1 MFGYTCN
8 EIIFVHCPD
17 DFASPPVSLPASV
30 STRVWNSIWK
40 AAVQWNCY
48 FNILLKFYGRFSSTP
63 SKANCFTCFRIYF
76 FQRKNDYT
84 KNCLEIEVPLEIQF
98 LYLVFTKSQLLLSCH
113 GLILCI
119 LLLSNQQNTLNHNQE
134 CVAVCNTSILI
145 FSHKS

>member
-17 DFASPPVSLPASV
+17 DFASPPVSLHASV

-63 SKANCFTCFRIYF
+63 SKANCFTCFGIYF

-98 LYLVFTKSQLLLSCH
+98 LYLVFTQEPAVTFLSWPNFMHIVIIKPAKHTEPQPGMCSS
-113 GLILCI
+113 L
-119 LLLSNQQNTLNHNQE
+119 
-134 CVAVCNTSILI
+134 
-145 FSHKS
+145 